1 MINPQALQQIMANA
15 QQMQSF
21 QQQFGQFAQQF
32 QGGQQQNNF
41 QGMVQGMMNNGTMTQ
56 EQFEQCR
63 QMANMLT
70 GKNY

>member
-1 MINPQALQQIMANA
+1 MMDPQMLQQIMANQ

-21 QQQFGQFAQQF
+21 QQQFQMFQQQF
-32 QGGQQQNNF
+32 QGSPQQNNY
-41 QGMVQGMMNNGTMTQ
+41 QSMVQGMMNNGTMSQ
-56 EQFEQCR
+56 QQFEQCR